1 MKKTVKFV
9 VWTSFFVYL
18 AVVAGLVFFSRYRVG
33 FFEDISIWEYA
44 RYQMN
49 LVPFKTI
56 LEYIKAYYDGSMSK
70 IVPLRNLIGN
80 LIMFFPWGIYLPLL
94 FDKMKHWK
102 KYIIV
107 TIATLFGIEL
117 VQFFGRLGSFDID
130 DLILN
135 LIGAMLGFCV
145 WKTKLFRWLERMI

>member
-1 MKKTVKFV
+1 MKRIVKFI
-9 VWTSFFVYL
+9 VWVSFFVYL

-70 IVPLRNLIGN
+70 IIPLRNLIGN

-94 FDKMKHWK
+94 FEKTKHWK
-102 KYIIV
+102 KYMVITV
-107 TIATLFGIEL
+107 GMLLGVEL

-130 DLILN
+130 DFLLN
-135 LIGAMLGFCV
+135 LAGAMLGFCI
-145 WKTKLFRWLERMI
+145 WKTKILQWLEKYL